1 MTGPYRNPAPCPAV
15 LWLSGAAVF
24 LAATLLFVVQ
34 PLAARSLLPWYGGAP
49 MVWAVALFFFQAVL
63 LGGYLYAHLLVTRL
77 APRVQLAVHGILLV
91 LAALASLP
99 PLPGTGWAPDGG
111 EAPAGWILLTLLVTV
126 WDRPSSRWRPPRR
139 WCRRGWP
146 ARALRQPTTR
156 RRPASTGCMPSRMP
170 GR

>member
-1 MTGPYRNPAPCPAV
+1 MPRR

-24 LAATLLFVVQ
+24 LAAMLLFVVQ

-77 APRVQLAVHGILLV
+77 APRVQLAAHGVLLA

-99 PLPGTGWAPDGG
+99 PLPAPGWAPDGG
-111 EAPAGWILLTLLVTV
+111 EAPAGWILVTLLVTL
-126 WDRPSSRWRPPRR
+126 
-139 WCRRGWP
+139 GP
-146 ARALRQPTTR
+146 AFFALAATTR
-156 RRPASTGCMPSRMP
+156 RQPAFTGCTPSRMP